1 MNKDTVIKSLKIA
14 VAAVLSIAIAGELG
28 LRYSATAGII
38 TVLSIQNT
46 KKETIKSARNRT
58 LAFVC
63 ALLIARLLFGILG
76 FSLPAFAGY
85 LFLFAL
91 LCFYADWGEAIAMDS
106 VLITHF
112 LTERSMAMALIAN
125 EAGLFFIGTTVGIL
139 VNLHLRRR
147 KNEFQMLS
155 DEVDHQIK
163 EILSQMS
170 CFLYPEDKSSCT
182 PADLLSLQKALRA
195 AKTSALTNYNNA
207 LFRKDTYEIDYIEM
221 RRQQSILL
229 SEIYMNIRSISCLP
243 KEAME
248 VSGLLIKI
256 EQGYHRNNTVE
267 GLLKDLD
274 LLLLELKDHA
284 LPLSRDEFEARAIL
298 FYILKQLHRLLL
310 IKREFILNHSS

>member
-125 EAGLFFIGTTVGIL
+125 EAGLFFHRHDSW
-139 VNLHLRRR
+139 N
-147 KNEFQMLS
+147 
-155 DEVDHQIK
+155 
-163 EILSQMS
+163 
-170 CFLYPEDKSSCT
+170 
-182 PADLLSLQKALRA
+182 
-195 AKTSALTNYNNA
+195 
-207 LFRKDTYEIDYIEM
+207 
-221 RRQQSILL
+221 L
-229 SEIYMNIRSISCLP
+229 SES
-243 KEAME
+243 A
-248 VSGLLIKI
+248 
-256 EQGYHRNNTVE
+256 
-267 GLLKDLD
+267 
-274 LLLLELKDHA
+274 
-284 LPLSRDEFEARAIL
+284 FEAAE
-298 FYILKQLHRLLL
+298 K
-310 IKREFILNHSS
+310 

>member
-14 VAAVLSIAIAGELG
+14 VAAVLSIALAGELG

-76 FSLPAFAGY
+76 FTLPGFAGY

-125 EAGLFFIGTTVGIL
+125 EAGLFLIGTTVGIL

-147 KNEFQMLS
+147 KGEFQMLS

-170 CFLYPEDKSSCT
+170 CFLYSDDKTSCR

-195 AKTSALTNYNNA
+195 ARTSALTNYNNA
-207 LFRKDTYEIDYIEM
+207 LFKKDTYEIDYIEM

-229 SEIYMNIRSISCLP
+229 SEIYVNIRSISCLP

-248 VSGLLIKI
+248 ISRLLIKI

-284 LPLSRDEFEARAIL
+284 LPLNRDEFEARAIL